1 MTNTKCMDCG
11 AEIGG
16 SGDHTAY
23 DSNRRDDKYGLFC

>member
-1 MTNTKCMDCG
+1 MVNTKCMDCG

-23 DSNRRDDKYGLFC
+23 KSNKMDDK